1 MKYYSN
7 TVRGGA
13 FNREAYHINEERRSI
28 GYQRAQLSKPF
39 THIWDV
45 PYKVEDVDEDNDTDD
60 EGDDSSDEEEEELAG
75 DLCAGASDPALVI
88 IYTMAGGGA
97 HWWNYEVHYD
107 DDGQQAGVY
116 INNINGCRSQW
127 NQVLFYYEDLPDQ
140 LRLEDTDFEADGWS
154 RLEHH
159 A

>member
-60 EGDDSSDEEEEELAG
+60 EGDDSSDDGEG
-75 DLCAGASDPALVI
+75 TSDGNKSAGAKI
-88 IYTMAGGGA
+88 AGKD
-97 HWWNYEVHYD
+97 EETPPKPLMSID
-107 DDGQQAGVY
+107 
-116 INNINGCRSQW
+116 
-127 NQVLFYYEDLPDQ
+127 
-140 LRLEDTDFEADGWS
+140 
-154 RLEHH
+154 
-159 A
+159 